1 MHNQDAPP
9 PNTSDS
15 GPTIDSSL
23 RRIPKALL
31 SLSSQ
36 LRSRHNRRNRRN
48 RRRSGSPCIPH
59 SPYSLHSLGNRRIPA
74 RSARGH

>member
-9 PNTSDS
+9 PSTSDS

-23 RRIPKALL
+23 RRIPRALL
-31 SLSSQ
+31 RLSSQ
-36 LRSRHNRRNRRN
+36 RRSRHIRRN
-48 RRRSGSPCIPH
+48 RRRSGSLCIPH
-59 SPYSLHSLGNRRIPA
+59 SLCSLHSLGNRRIPA